1 MAGQG
6 ACHLPGSREPGAGAT
21 PSRGG
26 CRGRPGAPSPRGPRA
41 RPKLCAPAAAPRGSE
56 RRAGGC
62 AHRWLR
68 LDRRGREG
76 DVTGS
81 GPGGRNRAAS
91 AAVAQQ
97 WAAVARRAGAATTS
111 RAPRTRQEPQRPTA
125 RGAGSPLPLPPRG
138 APASGSPATWA
149 FLRPQLLQV
158 RGSGEGAK
166 PPPPTPGCTPS
177 GPLRPRVCVFPQGRS
192 GRLLV
197 LPARAGR
204 AKFARLARGGHGIT
218 ERGLGRATPARA
230 GTRGKG
236 WGAETWGP
244 RLLEGPE

>member
-1 MAGQG
+1 MA
-6 ACHLPGSREPGAGAT
+6 LER
-21 PSRGG
+21 
-26 CRGRPGAPSPRGPRA
+26 PSPRGPRA

-97 WAAVARRAGAATTS
+97 WAAVARGAGAATAS
-111 RAPRTRQEPQRPTA
+111 RAPRTRQQPQRPTE
-125 RGAGSPLPLPPRG
+125 RGAGSPPPLPPRG
-138 APASGSPATWA
+138 APASGVSPATWS
-149 FLRPQLLQV
+149 FPRPQLLQV

-166 PPPPTPGCTPS
+166 PPPAAPGGTRR
-177 GPLRPRVCVFPQGRS
+177 GPCAHGSASSRRAQS
-192 GRLLV
+192 GRWLV
-197 LPARAGR
+197 LSSRCLGR
-204 AKFARLARGGHGIT
+204 AKFARLAGGGHGIT
-218 ERGLGRATPARA
+218 ERGLA
-230 GTRGKG
+230 GLPRPGPGLGGKG

-244 RLLEGPE
+244 RLREGPG